1 MLIKPAGAN
10 TPPIEFDQIGLKYD
24 IPIEAEALW
33 QKAGAGFRS
42 FGRHI
47 PNELSGDLWI
57 TSLHTVGTAQS

>member
-1 MLIKPAGAN
+1 MLIKPADTN
-10 TPPIEFDQIGLKYD
+10 TPPIKFDQIGPEYD
-24 IPIEAEALW
+24 IPIEVEAAW

-57 TSLHTVGTAQS
+57 TLLHTVGTAQS